1 MFRAAF
7 AVLAV
12 LSTLT
17 FAADVALGSFAA
29 LASVPGIAV
38 CVLMIVRNTR
48 LIGSLRLQER
58 ELARPRMTPED
69 WRQLREME
77 IELGWEP
84 SEAPAPEA
92 GQTPPAKVTGGTLT
106 AFTGP
111 LPDTAALSA
120 PMTGPGGRWRPLSE
134 LLAENKAAGACDCGG
149 CGEASREF
157 GRQLR
162 EQVIAS
168 QGIPPARLATA
179 DTATAATVDQYAR
192 WLRGYVKNGGE
203 ITHWYDYPFD
213 RAGFRYAD
221 SPVTVDSDYEYGA
234 RGRRIIVARHVP
246 TRRTRP
252 TAAFDGW
259 AHTRCYW
266 MHGYRTSAPRIVA
279 AYSDPE
285 FGEFRR
291 DGDVAAEHLAQL
303 ARVGREHC
311 IGFCPICAERS
322 K

>member
-1 MFRAAF
+1 MRMFRAAF

-17 FAADVALGSFAA
+17 FAANVALGSFAA

-84 SEAPAPEA
+84 SEAPALEA

-134 LLAENKAAGACDCGG
+134 LLAENKAAGFTAAACDCGG

-168 QGIPPARLATA
+168 QGIPLAWVTTA
-179 DTATAATVDQYAR
+179 D
-192 WLRGYVKNGGE
+192 G
-203 ITHWYDYPFD
+203 HF
-213 RAGFRYAD
+213 
-221 SPVTVDSDYEYGA
+221 
-234 RGRRIIVARHVP
+234 
-246 TRRTRP
+246 
-252 TAAFDGW
+252 
-259 AHTRCYW
+259 
-266 MHGYRTSAPRIVA
+266 
-279 AYSDPE
+279 
-285 FGEFRR
+285 
-291 DGDVAAEHLAQL
+291 AQL
-303 ARVGREHC
+303 ARVGRERC
-311 IGFCPICAERS
+311 IGFCPICSERS
-322 K
+322 KS